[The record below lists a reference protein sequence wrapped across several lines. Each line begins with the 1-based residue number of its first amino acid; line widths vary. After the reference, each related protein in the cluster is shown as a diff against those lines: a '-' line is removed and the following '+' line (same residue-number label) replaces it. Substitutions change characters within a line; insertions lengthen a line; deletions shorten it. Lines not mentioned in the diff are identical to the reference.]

1 MAGQEK
7 RSGGPRMAIETN
19 DAAAS
24 GSSQANPA
32 RAPKPAVEA
41 APTATAEPSRQAT
54 ASKPAAPKPKV
65 KVQQPPQAEPAPQP
79 QPQPAPQSAS
89 QPAPQPQ
96 PAPQQTASEEPRQ
109 EPTVAQQAAGAEAA
123 SSDPASSGAV
133 DKQPQKPRMTFSE
146 WVHKTFP
153 GHENAFY
160 GAMLALLVAALVF
173 IIGVWRTLL
182 LVVLVVVGIAIGQVF
197 DGNPKIINAIR
208 GLFESDRT
216 K

>member
-7 RSGGPRMAIETN
+7 RSGGPRMTIETN
-19 DAAAS
+19 NAAAS
-24 GSSQANPA
+24 GTSQANSA
-32 RAPKPAVEA
+32 RAPKSAVEA
-41 APTATAEPSRQAT
+41 SSSVATESSEQAA
-54 ASKPAAPKPKV
+54 ASKSTAPKPKV
-65 KVQQPPQAEPAPQP
+65 KVQQPPQP
-79 QPQPAPQSAS
+79 QPQPAH
-89 QPAPQPQ
+89 QPQ
-96 PAPQQTASEEPRQ
+96 PAPAPQSQPQPMQTVSEEPRQ
-109 EPTVAQQAAGAEAA
+109 EPTVVQPADRQAQAGTTEAA
-123 SSDPASSGAV
+123 SSDTSSPDAGG
-133 DKQPQKPRMTFSE
+133 KQPQKPRMTFSE

-182 LVVLVVVGIAIGQVF
+182 LVVLVIVGIAIGQVF

>member
-7 RSGGPRMAIETN
+7 RSGGPRMTIETN
-19 DAAAS
+19 NAAAS
-24 GSSQANPA
+24 GTSQANSA

-41 APTATAEPSRQAT
+41 ASSVATESSEQAA
-54 ASKPAAPKPKV
+54 ASKSTAPKPKV
-65 KVQQPPQAEPAPQP
+65 KVQQPPQPQP
-79 QPQPAPQSAS
+79 M
-89 QPAPQPQ
+89 
-96 PAPQQTASEEPRQ
+96 QTVSEEPRQ
-109 EPTVAQQAAGAEAA
+109 EPTVVQPADGQAQAGATEAA
-123 SSDPASSGAV
+123 SSDTSSPDAGG
-133 DKQPQKPRMTFSE
+133 KQPQKPRMTFSE

-182 LVVLVVVGIAIGQVF
+182 LVVLVIVGIAIGQVF

>member
-7 RSGGPRMAIETN
+7 RSGGPRMTIETN
-19 DAAAS
+19 NAAAS
-24 GSSQANPA
+24 GTSQANSA

-41 APTATAEPSRQAT
+41 ASSVATESSEQAA
-54 ASKPAAPKPKV
+54 ASKSTAPKPKV
-65 KVQQPPQAEPAPQP
+65 KVQQPPQP
-79 QPQPAPQSAS
+79 QPQPAPAPQS
-89 QPAPQPQ
+89 QPQ
-96 PAPQQTASEEPRQ
+96 PMQTVSEEPRQ
-109 EPTVAQQAAGAEAA
+109 EPTVVQPADGQAQAGATEAA
-123 SSDPASSGAV
+123 SSDTSSPDAGG
-133 DKQPQKPRMTFSE
+133 KQPQKPRMTFSE

-182 LVVLVVVGIAIGQVF
+182 LVVLVIVGIAIGQVF